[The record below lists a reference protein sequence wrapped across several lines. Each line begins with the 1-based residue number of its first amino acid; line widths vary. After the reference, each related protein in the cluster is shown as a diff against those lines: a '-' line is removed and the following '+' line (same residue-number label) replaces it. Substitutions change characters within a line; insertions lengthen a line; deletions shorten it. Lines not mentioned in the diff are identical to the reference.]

1 MKFDD
6 TDPDK
11 IRIAKRI
18 AVVTGTFVALIFCGT
33 AYLGYVYFVTERPAS
48 EYFSPPSDLADG
60 EREPGAGP
68 DGQTSPR

>member
-18 AVVTGTFVALIFCGT
+18 AVLTGGVVALIFCGT
-33 AYLGYVYFVTERPAS
+33 AYLGYVYFMTERPAR
-48 EYFSPPSDLADG
+48 EYFAPVADPSGA
-60 EREPGAGP
+60 AGP
-68 DGQTSPR
+68 NDRSQDDQASR